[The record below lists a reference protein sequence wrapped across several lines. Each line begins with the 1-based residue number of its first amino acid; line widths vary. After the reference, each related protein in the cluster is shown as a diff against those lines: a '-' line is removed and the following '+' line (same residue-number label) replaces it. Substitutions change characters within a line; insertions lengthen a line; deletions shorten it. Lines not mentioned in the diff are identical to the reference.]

1 MARFV
6 GRAVILDSI
15 FKKKNVDRQ
24 LLEVL
29 ESTEGV
35 IKSLVNR
42 VENEEGEEEEEEAH
56 QHVERVA
63 SVDSFSPR
71 SKSEARSLLVLG

>member
-1 MARFV
+1 M
-6 GRAVILDSI
+6 ILDSI

-35 IKSLVNR
+35 VKSLVNR
-42 VENEEGEEEEEEAH
+42 VEN
-56 QHVERVA
+56 
-63 SVDSFSPR
+63 
-71 SKSEARSLLVLG
+71 